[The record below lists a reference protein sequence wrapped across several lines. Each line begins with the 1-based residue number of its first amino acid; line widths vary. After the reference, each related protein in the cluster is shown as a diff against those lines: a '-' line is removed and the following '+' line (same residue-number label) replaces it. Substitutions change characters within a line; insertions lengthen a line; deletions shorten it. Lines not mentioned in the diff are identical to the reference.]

1 MVENILQ
8 MVTTLLGISA
18 ALYIVLQPH
27 PVLAVLSLI
36 LLAFVTAVRW
46 WSYGAFFFS
55 LILLLIYLGA
65 VLVLFLF
72 VVMTL
77 SQDHKFLEISR
88 RSWRIYQSIVLAVS
102 FGYLYQHIAGN
113 SIEQSAK
120 TYVDLSAHHV
130 AQVLS
135 ARSEVLMQWVGLF
148 LLLAMLVSVMLL
160 SKKSV
165 VKKEE

>member
-18 ALYIVLQPH
+18 ALYVVLQPH

-77 SQDHKFLEISR
+77 SQDHKFLEISIK
-88 RSWRIYQSIVLAVS
+88 SWRMYQKIVLGVS
-102 FGYLYQHIAGN
+102 LGYLYQHISSNALVQD
-113 SIEQSAK
+113 SRA
-120 TYVDLSAHHV
+120 YVDLSAQHV
-130 AQVLS
+130 AQVLCEK
-135 ARSEVLMQWVGLF
+135 SEVLMQWMGLF

-160 SKKSV
+160 NQKSV
-165 VKKEE
+165 VKKEQ